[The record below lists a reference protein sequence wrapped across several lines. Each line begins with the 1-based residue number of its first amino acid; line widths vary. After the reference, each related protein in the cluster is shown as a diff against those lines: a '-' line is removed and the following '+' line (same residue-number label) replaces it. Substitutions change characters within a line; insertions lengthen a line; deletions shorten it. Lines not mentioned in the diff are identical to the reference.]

1 VVDLRDWAR
10 ETFGGT
16 GEELLDA
23 SVYSNEDLR
32 KDIIKLED
40 EQKRLEKKMDNH
52 RRQYKALI
60 NEGAEASEM
69 KRKKLAQK
77 AKMEK
82 KKLAVQKKKYDSN
95 TVKLGIMLSVQGM
108 REILDESQDVANLE
122 FDEVM
127 DDTDAQQIQS
137 KVMERMASFGVEME
151 HIQEIGDA
159 LDVPIMEGGMDVDTS
174 EEEELMTEFA
184 AGQFDVGDLDV
195 APEAT
200 LDPDLGPS
208 FDADVDD
215 LGLDVDEPDFALEEA
230 PLVEPVVREVP
241 EHGLLEVDLERE
253 DERLAS
259 LTLDDD
265 GYAARW
271 TQAVSIEDVLEWV
284 TADDG
289 VADDPKAEAFFRGG
303 ETGDPERVTA
313 SLSAVREDER
323 FPDHCGFLAVAGDV
337 FELAWEDDEGVDGA
351 EVTVSVDGTSPEP
364 FRRTYRRRDGLSHDE
379 LAAVLGRA
387 EDFFEAGVD
396 DE

>member
-174 EEEELMTEFA
+174 EEEELMEDMA
-184 AGQFDVGDLDV
+184 ARDMSEEEIDVEDEIDEDVG
-195 APEAT
+195 
-200 LDPDLGPS
+200 S
-208 FDADVDD
+208 DVDF
-215 LGLDVDEPDFALEEA
+215 DVDEFDDVDIDEEELE
-230 PLVEPVVREVP
+230 
-241 EHGLLEVDLERE
+241 
-253 DERLAS
+253 
-259 LTLDDD
+259 
-265 GYAARW
+265 
-271 TQAVSIEDVLEWV
+271 I
-284 TADDG
+284 
-289 VADDPKAEAFFRGG
+289 
-303 ETGDPERVTA
+303 
-313 SLSAVREDER
+313 
-323 FPDHCGFLAVAGDV
+323 
-337 FELAWEDDEGVDGA
+337 
-351 EVTVSVDGTSPEP
+351 
-364 FRRTYRRRDGLSHDE
+364 
-379 LAAVLGRA
+379 
-387 EDFFEAGVD
+387 
-396 DE
+396 